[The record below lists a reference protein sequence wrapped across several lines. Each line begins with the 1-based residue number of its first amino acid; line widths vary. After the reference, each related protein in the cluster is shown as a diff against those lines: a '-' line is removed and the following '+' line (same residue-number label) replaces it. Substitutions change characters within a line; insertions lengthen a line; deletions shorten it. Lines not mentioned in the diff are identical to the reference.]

1 MKALTLYFLFFV
13 GVLAIALP
21 AMNNIRTS
29 PLGNQLE
36 LNRMQK
42 ESALHQLS
50 QWSQLNQNFLISS
63 LESTPQQHT
72 KAALTSL

>member
-21 AMNNIRTS
+21 AMNNIRKS

-36 LNRMQK
+36 NNRMQK
-42 ESALHQLS
+42 EAVLQQLS
-50 QWSQLNQNFLISS
+50 QWKQLNLNFQTS
-63 LESTPQQHT
+63 LRSTHLDHA

>member
-13 GVLAIALP
+13 GALAIALP

-36 LNRMQK
+36 NNRMQK
-42 ESALHQLS
+42 EAVLQQLS
-50 QWSQLNQNFLISS
+50 Q
-63 LESTPQQHT
+63 
-72 KAALTSL
+72 